1 MSSNFAMNK
10 NSYYSSSE
18 VTMSNTDI
26 LSTTSIN
33 NMKNQFSHHDSLLS
47 PVAGFMDYDPKY
59 AASIS
64 HRVNKRAAVVNLI
77 SLFCSRHALFNI

>member
-1 MSSNFAMNK
+1 MNSNFAMNK

-26 LSTTSIN
+26 ISTTSSIN
-33 NMKNQFSHHDSLLS
+33 NMKNQFSYHDSLLS

-64 HRVNKRAAVVNLI
+64 HRVNKRAAVVNKN
-77 SLFCSRHALFNI
+77 SWFKF